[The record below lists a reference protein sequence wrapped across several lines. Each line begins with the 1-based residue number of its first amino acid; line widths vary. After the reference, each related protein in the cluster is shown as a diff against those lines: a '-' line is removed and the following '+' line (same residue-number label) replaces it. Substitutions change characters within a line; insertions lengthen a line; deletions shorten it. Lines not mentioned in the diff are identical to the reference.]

1 MKLLRLQLREDTFH
15 NHRKGVCDYMRDTR
29 YVCIFRRTFTFTFL
43 LFVINAIVPLLL
55 LLLPG

>member
-1 MKLLRLQLREDTFH
+1 MKLLRLQLREDTFQ

-29 YVCIFRRTFTFTFL
+29 YVCIFRRTFTFL
-43 LFVINAIVPLLL
+43 LFAVNAIVLLLL